1 MKKRNEKQDKNLQMV
16 EIDHAKFA
24 VELLG
29 ENVNVNLTQMAV
41 AYGKKVNDWLR
52 SDEASSYIQAV
63 AETGKCA
70 SADLVYVRKGG
81 IPGNQGTWAKDRR
94 IAVRFAQWL
103 DPYFAI
109 MVDDLLV
116 KLLTGKKLVVEPF
129 RDVPALVD
137 NGKPYFN
144 YRQALRAIGLS
155 TRSGAVSK
163 RPVLHA
169 EHFKK
174 FFNQN
179 FITLEFCH
187 ELEKRSEER
196 QLVISFPDDLMQDI
210 LADVSR
216 IEDKDLRERLITK
229 ITGE

>member
-1 MKKRNEKQDKNLQMV
+1 MV
-16 EIDHAKFA
+16 EVDHSKFA
-24 VELLG
+24 VEVING
-29 ENVNVNLTQMAV
+29 NVRVNLTQMAKQFRKRP
-41 AYGKKVNDWLR
+41 ADWLR
-52 SDEASSYIQAV
+52 TEESESYLSKLAV
-63 AETGKCA
+63 TQKCVTT
-70 SADLVYVRKGG
+70 DLLQVRQGG
-81 IPGNQGTWAKDRR
+81 RNQGTWAFDYR
-94 IAVRFAQWL
+94 IAMRFAQWL
-103 DPYFAI
+103 DPYFSI
-109 MVDDLLV
+109 LVDDLLV
-116 KLLTGKKLVVEPF
+116 KLLTGEKLVVEPF

-163 RPVLHA
+163 RPVLHP

-196 QLVISFPDDLMQDI
+196 QLTISFPDDLMEDI